1 MTGVATKTPARAGE
15 ARSGRGAQLRAW
27 TAESQFVGVLALLI
41 VLFVV
46 FSLTQPRFFTA
57 ANIRVLLMGVSILW
71 VVSLGLTFVMLT
83 GGFDLSLGSMVA
95 LAGFIFVGFYVNL
108 GLPALLAIILSILSG
123 GILGGGINGVLI
135 GWVRMPFLVVTL
147 GTLSL
152 FQGVTYLVSGTQT
165 VSLNSSLLDA
175 IGFKTTFGVPIAVWI
190 MLGTLVI
197 SLFVLRRTYFGRDV
211 YAVGGNSRAARLAG
225 VNVTRT
231 LIAVYAIAGALAALG
246 GILQASQISAASP
259 LSAATIIFDATA
271 AVLLGGTVLGGGV
284 GGVVGTAVGVLF
296 LGVLQNGLALTGVA
310 SAWQQTL
317 SGVIVILAVLFHQL
331 QHMGTPLLRRRSEQ
345 ERIAGRQRSGRAPA
359 FRPQAHV
366 RWPAETGRRCPQEE
380 EGRIGLRDI

>member
-1 MTGVATKTPARAGE
+1 MTNILTETQPRAGE
-15 ARSGRGAQLRAW
+15 PPTSRRAAFRAW
-27 TAESQFVGVLALLI
+27 AADSQFVGVLALLI
-41 VLFVV
+41 VLFIV
-46 FSLTQPRFFTA
+46 FSLTQARFFTA

-83 GGFDLSLGSMVA
+83 GGFDLSLGSMLA
-95 LAGFIFVGFYVNL
+95 LAGFIFVGFYVKL
-108 GLPALLAIILSILSG
+108 GLPALLAVILSILSG
-123 GILGGGINGVLI
+123 ALLGGGINGVLI
-135 GWVRMPFLVVTL
+135 GWVRMPFLVVTI

-165 VSLNSSLLDA
+165 VSLNSSLLNA
-175 IGFKTTFGVPIAVWI
+175 IGFNTTFGVPISVWL
-190 MLGTLVI
+190 MLATLVI

-211 YAVGGNSRAARLAG
+211 YAVGGNLRAARLAG

-231 LIAVYAIAGALAALG
+231 LIAVYAIAGGLAALG

-296 LGVLQNGLALTGVA
+296 LGVLKNGLSLTGVP

-331 QHMGTPLLRRRSEQ
+331 QHKGTPLFRRRTEQ
-345 ERIAGRQRSGRAPA
+345 ATRPASRA
-359 FRPQAHV
+359 
-366 RWPAETGRRCPQEE
+366 
-380 EGRIGLRDI
+380 

>member
-1 MTGVATKTPARAGE
+1 MTDAVTETPGRPGARPVTRGQLKSWAAG
-15 ARSGRGAQLRAW
+15 
-27 TAESQFVGVLALLI
+27 SQFVGVLVLLI
-41 VLFVV
+41 VLFIV
-46 FSLTQPRFFTA
+46 FSLTQSRFFTG
-57 ANIRVLLMGVSILW
+57 ANIRVLLTGVSILW
-71 VVSLGLTFVMLT
+71 VISLGLTFVMLT
-83 GGFDLSLGSMVA
+83 GGFDLSLGSMLA
-95 LAGFIFVGFYVNL
+95 LAGFIFVGYYVKL
-108 GLPALLAIILSILSG
+108 GLPALLAVILTIISG

-135 GWVRMPFLVVTL
+135 GWVRMPFLVVTI

-165 VSLNSSLLDA
+165 VQLTSSLLDA
-175 IGFKTTFGVPIAVWI
+175 IGFNTTFGVPIAVWI
-190 MLGTLVI
+190 MVGTLLI

-231 LIAVYAIAGALAALG
+231 VIAVYAIAGALAALG
-246 GILQASQISAASP
+246 GILQEAQISAASP

-296 LGVLQNGLALTGVA
+296 LGVLQNGLSLTGIPT
-310 SAWQQTL
+310 AWEQTI

-331 QHMGTPLLRRRSEQ
+331 QHEGVPWLRRR
-345 ERIAGRQRSGRAPA
+345 PA
-359 FRPQAHV
+359 
-366 RWPAETGRRCPQEE
+366 
-380 EGRIGLRDI
+380 DI